1 MSRPLKL
8 RTMSWRGKLLFVLCF
23 PLIVV
28 VVVVFCLA
36 LVVASPWLG
45 LRRWRRRRSV
55 TASLGDRAVFVWSSR
70 RGWDALIRNNVLP
83 LLDDR
88 SVRAVWRRRT
98 KALPEKRL
106 WTVLQA
112 DLHQLRC
119 WPSVPFIAS
128 LDEKAKRF
136 SKVTSLNAK
145 LRPFKLRGKRSA
157 ATQEAVRPILC
168 EAFRGHGVSLAI
180 GDD

>member
-8 RTMSWRGKLLFVLCF
+8 RTTTWRGKLLFVLCF

-36 LVVASPWLG
+36 LVVVSPWLG

-83 LLDDR
+83 LLNDR
-88 SVRAVWRRRT
+88 GVRPVWRRRT
-98 KALPEKRL
+98 KTPPEELL

-119 WPSVPFIAS
+119 RPSVPFIVS

-145 LRPFKLRGKRSA
+145 LRSLKSCGRRSTA
-157 ATQEAVRPILC
+157 AQEAVRPILC
-168 EAFRGHGVSLAI
+168 EAFREHGVSLAI
-180 GDD
+180 GNG